1 MFGFFSK
8 KVEKNEFNELK
19 HAVQTGFNKV
29 KTDINSITTWI
40 KHLDTINKQKNQEF
54 FDVQNDLSN
63 IKDEIENIKNMLEIL
78 GNKQPFKHSQTVFN
92 KQTSVDTVL
101 DSVETTVQTS
111 FLNRLTANERA
122 IIFILL
128 NSDMKLS
135 YEDLASMLGKRKST
149 IRGQVNSIK
158 QKSEG
163 LIEEVISD
171 NNKKRI
177 YIPEKSKEILL
188 KTRKVREGSGKRGKN

>member
-19 HAVQTGFNKV
+19 HAV
-29 KTDINSITTWI
+29 
-40 KHLDTINKQKNQEF
+40 
-54 FDVQNDLSN
+54 
-63 IKDEIENIKNMLEIL
+63 
-78 GNKQPFKHSQTVFN
+78 QTVFN